1 MAHLA
6 LALLGSFQATLNGQP
21 VATLTAGRLR
31 ALLAYLAVEA
41 GRDHSREALAGL
53 FWPERPDRE
62 ALSALRYA
70 LSNLRR
76 AIGDPTAQ
84 PPFLQITRYTIQFN
98 RASDF
103 WLDVNDFTFS
113 DPGLEPPATIE
124 QLTTAIALY
133 RGEFLAGL
141 ALGDSVAFE
150 EWLLL
155 RREQFHRQALTILQ
169 RLAALHE
176 QRGGY
181 EPAAACTRQYLA
193 LEPWDEAA
201 HRRLMRLLA
210 LAGQRSAA
218 LAQYDTC
225 RQVLA
230 GELGVAP
237 EDETTRLYRSIRD
250 GTLAR
255 KQDETVPAAVQP
267 VPLSVYP
274 SPAALFVGRE
284 VELARL
290 DQWLGLAMTGQ
301 GRVVFVSGEAGSGKT
316 ALLAEFARRAM
327 AAHADLLFAAG
338 RGAAQAGTGDPYLPF
353 REVLGQLTGDVEAGR
368 AWGINSASQAQR
380 LGAALPAVLEVLVE
394 AGPGLLD
401 TFVPGEPL
409 ARRVKLLAPGE
420 TTWHRRLEARLAS
433 RRGQSPPA
441 GRRGRLFEQ
450 VSRVLQAVAR
460 RQPLLLVLDD
470 LQWADLDSISL
481 LFHLG
486 RQLGRSRILVACAY
500 RPADLA
506 LVGGQRHPLQPVIH
520 EFQREWGEIVVDLD
534 QAEGR
539 AFVDAYLDSEPNRLD
554 DKFRA
559 RLYQTAGGNALFTVE
574 LVQRLQERGYLT
586 RDTAGRWMAG
596 SALDWQRMPA
606 RVEAII
612 AERLDR
618 LPAEWRAV
626 LDVASVAGEEFE
638 AELVARVLGA
648 GERGVLRTLAGP
660 LSKQQRLV
668 QPAGLSQTAAGQR
681 LSRYRFCHGL
691 FQRYLYQ
698 ELDEAERASLHQA
711 VGSQLEALH
720 QEQVADLAPRLAW
733 HFEAAGA
740 MAKAAGYCLAA
751 GHHAYRLSA
760 HEEAIVHY
768 RQGLALL
775 NRLPQPANPAQD
787 QARIRQE
794 LALHLALGRPLAAT
808 RGWANP
814 EQSRAYERAYELAHE
829 LASQGEMAPEFLQAF
844 SMQVETA
851 AAQGEL
857 QQALTLAEHL
867 FTLARQNEE
876 PLALALAHWA
886 MGASHL
892 FRGECLPGRE
902 HLEAAVAL
910 YLGQPAR
917 LPVLAAPD
925 VAVKCLSW
933 LAMALCALGYPE
945 QGLARGQEAIALA
958 REVDQPLML
967 GQALTLAGC
976 SLNMW
981 CRQQQAVQEHAA
993 ELLALAQAKDLLL
1006 FREWV
1011 EIALGWCQVEAGEFE
1026 PGIARMVRGSR
1037 AWQQMGTVVGHFW
1050 HLGLLA
1056 EAYGQAGQVEQGLAC
1071 VEEGLALLRRVG
1083 YSQYEPELY
1092 RVRGELLRLRA
1103 GADAEAEQCF
1113 RHAIQ
1118 VAQRQETRW
1127 WELRAVMSLARL
1139 GQTRGAADRQQA
1151 REMLAGL
1158 VAWFG
1163 EGFDLP
1169 DLRQAQALIEAL
1181 APETEQNQ
1189 EALNG

>member
-6 LALLGSFQATLNGQP
+6 LALLGPFQATLNGQP
-21 VATLTAGRLR
+21 VAALTAGRLR

-41 GRDHSREALAGL
+41 GREHSREALAGL

-76 AIGDPTAQ
+76 AIGDPIAQ
-84 PPFLQITRYTIQFN
+84 PPFLQITRHAVRFN
-98 RASDF
+98 QASDH
-103 WLDVNDFTFS
+103 WLDVDDFTFS
-113 DPGLEPPATIE
+113 DREPPQPATIE
-124 QLTTAIALY
+124 QLTSTIALY

-155 RREQFHRQALTILQ
+155 KREQFHHQALTLRQ
-169 RLAALHE
+169 QLAALHE
-176 QRGGY
+176 RRGSY

-201 HRRLMRLLA
+201 HRRVMGLLA

-237 EDETTRLYRSIRD
+237 EDGTTRLYESIRD
-250 GTLAR
+250 GTLAAR
-255 KQDETVPAAVQP
+255 KQVETVLAAPQP

-290 DQWLGLAMTGQ
+290 DQWLALALASQ

-327 AAHADLLFAAG
+327 TAHADLLFAAG

-353 REVLGQLTGDVEAGR
+353 REVLGQLTGDVEAGQ
-368 AWGINSASQAQR
+368 AGGINSAGQAQR
-380 LGAALPAVLEVLVE
+380 LSAALPVVVEALVE

-409 ARRVKLLAPGE
+409 ARRAEALAPGE
-420 TTWHRRLEARLAS
+420 AAWRRQLEAVLIS
-433 RRGQSPPA
+433 RRGQPPLP
-441 GRRGRLFEQ
+441 GRQGRLFEQ
-450 VSRVLQAVAR
+450 VSRLLQAVAR

-486 RQLGRSRILVACAY
+486 RQLGHSRILVACAY

-506 LVGGQRHPLQPVIH
+506 LPGGQRHPLQPVIH
-520 EFQREWGEIVVDLD
+520 EFQREWGEIVIDLD

-539 AFVDAYLDSEPNRLD
+539 AFVNAYLDSEPNRLD
-554 DKFRA
+554 GEFRA
-559 RLYQTAGGNALFTVE
+559 RLHQAAGGNPLFTAE
-574 LVQRLQERGYLT
+574 LVQRLQEQGYLT
-586 RDTAGRWMAG
+586 RDPVGRWVAG

-648 GERGVLRTLAGP
+648 DERAVRHALAGP

-668 QPAGLSQTAAGQR
+668 QPAGLGQTAAGQR
-681 LSRYRFCHGL
+681 LSRYRFRHGL

-698 ELDEAERASLHQA
+698 ELDEAERASLHET

-720 QEQVADLAPRLAW
+720 QEAATDLAPRLAW

-740 MAKAAGYCLAA
+740 LEKAADYCLAA

-760 HEEAIVHY
+760 HEEAIVNY

-775 NRLPQPANPAQD
+775 NRLPQPAGPA
-787 QARIRQE
+787 RLRRE
-794 LALHLALGRPLAAT
+794 LALYLALGRPLGAM

-814 EQSRAYERAYELAHE
+814 EQSRAYERAYELANE
-829 LASQGEMAPEFLQAF
+829 LASQGEIGPEFLLAF
-844 SMQVETA
+844 YTQVMTA

-857 QQALTLAEHL
+857 EQARRLSEHLLTLAS
-867 FTLARQNEE
+867 QNGS
-876 PLALALAHWA
+876 PLALGLAHSA
-886 MGASHL
+886 VGASHL
-892 FRGECLPGRE
+892 FRGECRLGRD

-910 YLGQPAR
+910 YRGQPGR
-917 LPVLAAPD
+917 LPFMAATD
-925 VAVKCLSW
+925 MSVNGLSW
-933 LAMALCALGYPE
+933 LSTALCALGYPE
-945 QGLARGQEAIALA
+945 QGLARGREAIALA
-958 REVDQPLML
+958 RDLDLPTSQ
-967 GQALTLAGC
+967 GQALALAGC
-976 SLNMW
+976 SLNIW
-981 CRQQQAVQEHAA
+981 RRQRPAVEAYAA
-993 ELLALAQAKDLLL
+993 ELLALAQAKELLL

-1026 PGIARMVRGSR
+1026 LGIARMVRGTR
-1037 AWQQMGTVVGHFW
+1037 AWQQMGTVVGHFL

-1056 EAYGQAGQVEQGLAC
+1056 EAYGKAGQVERGLAC
-1071 VEEGLALLRRVG
+1071 IEEGLALRRRVG

-1092 RVRGELLRLRA
+1092 RVRGELLRSSN
-1103 GADAEAEQCF
+1103 DAEAEQCF
-1113 RHAIQ
+1113 RCAIET
-1118 VAQRQETRW
+1118 ARRQETRW

-1139 GQTRGAADRQQA
+1139 GQARGAAYRQQA

-1158 VAWFG
+1158 YAWFG

-1169 DLRQAQALIEAL
+1169 DLREAQALIREL
-1181 APETEQNQ
+1181 AREQEQ
-1189 EALNG
+1189 H

>member
-1 MAHLA
+1 MARLA
-6 LALLGSFQATLNGQP
+6 LALLGPFQATLNGQP
-21 VATLTAGRLR
+21 VAALTAGRLR

-41 GRDHSREALAGL
+41 GREHSREALAGL
-53 FWPERPDRE
+53 FWPERSDRE

-70 LSNLRR
+70 LSNLRQ
-76 AIGDPTAQ
+76 AIGDPTTQ
-84 PPFLQITRYTIQFN
+84 PPFLQITRHTVRFN

-103 WLDVNDFTFS
+103 WLDVDDFLF
-113 DPGLEPPATIE
+113 PGHEPALPATIE
-124 QLTTAIALY
+124 QLTAAIALY
-133 RGEFLAGL
+133 RNEFLAGL

-155 RREQFHRQALTILQ
+155 KREQFHRQALTLLQ
-169 RLAALHE
+169 QLAALHE
-176 QRGGY
+176 QRDGY

-201 HRRLMRLLA
+201 HRCLMRLLA

-225 RQVLA
+225 RLVLA

-237 EDETTRLYRSIRD
+237 EDETTRLYESIRA
-250 GTLAR
+250 GTLAH
-255 KQDETVPAAVQP
+255 QPVETAPAAARP
-267 VPLSVYP
+267 VPLSFYP
-274 SPAALFVGRE
+274 SPATLFVGRE

-290 DQWLGLAMTGQ
+290 DQWLGLALAGQ

-327 AAHADLLFAAG
+327 AAQADLLFAAG

-368 AWGINSASQAQR
+368 AWGINIAGQAQQ
-380 LGAALPAVLEVLVE
+380 LGAALPAVLEALVE

-409 ARRVKLLAPGE
+409 ARRAEELAPGGAILE
-420 TTWHRRLEARLAS
+420 RLETVLAS

-486 RQLGRSRILVACAY
+486 RQLGRSRILVACAS

-506 LVGGQRHPLQPVIH
+506 LPGGQRHPLQPVVH

-559 RLYQTAGGNALFTVE
+559 RLYQTAGGNPLFTVE

-586 RDTAGRWMAG
+586 RDTSGRWVAG

-648 GERGVLRTLAGP
+648 DERGVLRTLAGP

-681 LSRYRFCHGL
+681 LSRYRFRHGL

-720 QEQVADLAPRLAW
+720 QEQAADLAPRLAW

-740 MAKAAGYCLAA
+740 LDRAADYYLAA

-760 HEEAIVHY
+760 HEEAIVNY

-775 NRLPQPANPAQD
+775 NRLPAPANPTLR
-787 QARIRQE
+787 QARMRRE
-794 LALHLALGRPLAAT
+794 LALYLALGRPLGAT

-857 QQALTLAEHL
+857 QQALRLAEHL
-867 FTLARQNEE
+867 FALARQNEE
-876 PLALALAHWA
+876 PPALALAHWA
-886 MGASHL
+886 VGASHL
-892 FRGECLPGRE
+892 FRGECRPGRE

-910 YLGQPAR
+910 YCGQPAR

-925 VAVKCLSW
+925 LVVKCLSW
-933 LAMALCALGYPE
+933 LAMAQCVLGYPE

-958 REVDQPLML
+958 RELDQPLML

-981 CRQQQAVQEHAA
+981 CRQRQAVQEHAA
-993 ELLALAQAKDLLL
+993 ELLALAQAKELLL

-1011 EIALGWCQVEAGEFE
+1011 EIALGWCQVEVGEFE
-1026 PGIARMVRGSR
+1026 PGIARMVRGTR

-1056 EAYGQAGQVEQGLAC
+1056 EAYGQAGQVEQGLVC
-1071 VEEGLALLRRVG
+1071 IEEGLALLRRVG

-1092 RVRGELLRLRA
+1092 RVRGELLGLRA
-1103 GADAEAEQCF
+1103 GGDAEAEQCF
-1113 RHAIQ
+1113 RHAIE
-1118 VAQRQETRW
+1118 VARRQETRW
-1127 WELRAVMSLARL
+1127 WELRAVVSLARL
-1139 GQTRGAADRQQA
+1139 VQARGTAHRRQA

-1181 APETEQNQ
+1181 TPETEQNQ